1 MVKSKIICTLGP
13 ASSNR
18 TVLRKMMLAGLDVV
32 RLNFSH
38 GTLERHLNSIHLVR
52 KLNKKYRRHMKIL
65 GDLEGYRIRIA
76 RLEKGKPVELKKR
89 QTIWLTQEDI
99 SGKRDLI
106 PFDYR
111 GPLTDIKNG
120 QYIYIEF
127 SIENRL
133 DYIAQSFVR
142 TKDDILKIKEMLK
155 NGQSECKVIAKIE
168 NREGIRNI
176 DEIIDVSDG

>member
-65 GDLEGYRIRIA
+65 GDLEGHRIRIA
-76 RLEKGKPVELKKR
+76 KLEKGKSVELKKR

-120 QYIYIEF
+120 QYIYIDDGK
-127 SIENRL
+127 IALTAVGRKGKRL
-133 DYIAQSFVR
+133 K
-142 TKDDILKIKEMLK
+142 TKVLIGGVLKERKGVNMPGLK
-155 NGQSECKVIAKIE
+155 VKFQG
-168 NREGIRNI
+168 
-176 DEIIDVSDG
+176 